1 MKIKNIFF
9 DFDGVIAESVNVKT
23 RAFYQMYE
31 KFGKDIAEKVVAH
44 HKSHGGMSRFEKFKL
59 YHKNFLNIDLT
70 EDQIHDLASRFSGLV
85 KQGVIDAPEVP
96 GVRDFLEKYHRI
108 MNFWIISGTP
118 TDEIRDIVKQKN
130 MGHFFKEC
138 FGSPRKKNDWV
149 KELMKQYHLQKT
161 ATVFVGDAKSD
172 YQAALDNEIG
182 FILRET
188 PEGQSIFQDIN
199 VPRFSTFPRFERILE
214 ML

>member
-1 MKIKNIFF
+1 
-9 DFDGVIAESVNVKT
+9 
-23 RAFYQMYE
+23 
-31 KFGKDIAEKVVAH
+31 
-44 HKSHGGMSRFEKFKL
+44 
-59 YHKNFLNIDLT
+59 
-70 EDQIHDLASRFSGLV
+70 
-85 KQGVIDAPEVP
+85 
-96 GVRDFLEKYHRI
+96 

-118 TDEIRDIVKQKN
+118 TGEIRDIVKQKN

-149 KELMKQYHLQKT
+149 KELMHQHHLQKT

-172 YQAALDNEIG
+172 YRAALDNEIR

-188 PEGQSIFQDIN
+188 PEGQSIFQDID
-199 VPRFSTFPRFERILE
+199 VPRFSTFTRFERILE